1 MKKKFKRSVV
11 LAVAAALIC
20 MTAILAC
27 SCSDTS
33 EEGRGDPQKRRDIP
47 ARTAP
52 SDSAD
57 IPLGEVAV
65 TGTASVTLPAD
76 GFTLY
81 FTVESEAST
90 SDEAVTAN
98 DNKYAAISETLGTH
112 GALYTTGSSVYRTEN
127 GYTAARYLTFECS
140 DPDYAAQAV
149 ENVSSAGATYVGGV
163 NYTLSGSS
171 SDYGALT
178 AALEIA
184 KDKAA
189 VLGADTEPLRI
200 EELSSYPMSDPSGNV
215 TYTVTVR
222 AIFAATVTRSP
233 YVRYPVRSI
242 FSSFLPFPGSMT
254 AKPRKDWR
262 CARFASELSS

>member
-1 MKKKFKRSVV
+1 MKKKFKQSVV

-81 FTVESEAST
+81 FTVDSEAST
-90 SDEAVTAN
+90 SAEAMTAKE
-98 DNKYAAISETLGTH
+98 NKYTPISGTVGTP
-112 GALYTTGSSVYRTEN
+112 GAHYTQVSTVYRTEN

-149 ENVSSAGATYVGGV
+149 EDVSSAGATYVGGV

-189 VLGADTEPLRI
+189 VLGAGPEPLRI

-215 TYTVTVR
+215 TYTVPVR
-222 AIFAATVTRSP
+222 AIFAATVARS
-233 YVRYPVRSI
+233 
-242 FSSFLPFPGSMT
+242 
-254 AKPRKDWR
+254 
-262 CARFASELSS
+262 